1 MSSTRYSSDPETFS
15 PERHLASA
23 KITGINIGLNI
34 IGRVARARTPDQRRA
49 MVWLHNSARLRQL
62 TADALGHELGV
73 SHYEIRDALTNPAAE
88 GIDKFCEAVAK
99 VRAEFENNLP
109 RLAKNRIFRKT
120 RDAMREA
127 HEDKIM
133 GLIIGAE
140 RIGKSEAFL
149 DTYLREFMDRGI
161 MISCPEGRDMRSFV
175 VGICQA
181 LGITVNSAKKNE
193 TLREQIM
200 GTFETGVIEIL
211 CLDEVQR
218 IWPTDLQRQMPEKIE
233 FLRTLWD
240 KSEMGRRVRRGC
252 DGGGGLAIAG
262 CATPQFSND
271 LNVALEENTRWKP
284 GQFEGRMRRTY
295 LPDTL
300 TQHEVREIARLV
312 APDFDDAALDRVT
325 TVTLASAGLLGFLG
339 NIVGRIRYMARTEK
353 RLIDPSLIDE
363 AAREMLRGTIT
374 ERKAK
379 DAAAKAA
386 SRQQGR
392 LLP

>member
-1 MSSTRYSSDPETFS
+1 MSSTRYASDPDDFS

-49 MVWLHNSARLRQL
+49 MVWLHNYARLRQL
-62 TADALGHELGV
+62 TADALGSELSL
-73 SHYEIRDALTNPAAE
+73 SHYEIRDALTNPASDS
-88 GIDKFCEAVAK
+88 IDKFCEAVSKA
-99 VRAEFENNLP
+99 RAEFESNLP

-161 MISCPEGRDMRSFV
+161 LISCPEGRDMRSFSV
-175 VGICQA
+175 AICQA
-181 LGITVNSAKKNE
+181 LGIPVTRAKKNE
-193 TLREQIM
+193 ALREQIM
-200 GTFETGVIEIL
+200 GTFETGVVEIL

-240 KSEMGRRVRRGC
+240 RAEMGRRVRRGC

-312 APDFDDAALDRVT
+312 APDFDDPALDRVT

-353 RLIDPSLIDE
+353 RTITPDLIDE
-363 AAREMLRGTIT
+363 ASREMLRGTIT

-386 SRQQGR
+386 ARR
-392 LLP
+392 LLQ

>member
-1 MSSTRYSSDPETFS
+1 MSSTRYASDPSDFS

-34 IGRVARARTPDQRRA
+34 IGRVARARTPDQRRS
-49 MVWLHNSARLRQL
+49 MVWLHNYARLRQL
-62 TADALGHELGV
+62 TADALGSELNL
-73 SHYEIRDALTNPAAE
+73 SHYEIRDALTNPASDS
-88 GIDKFCEAVAK
+88 IDKFCEAVSKA
-99 VRAEFENNLP
+99 RSEFESNLP

-133 GLIIGAE
+133 GLVIGAE

-161 MISCPEGRDMRSFV
+161 LISCPEGRDMRSFSV
-175 VGICQA
+175 AICQA

-193 TLREQIM
+193 ALREQII
-200 GTFETGVIEIL
+200 GTFDTGVIEIL

-240 KSEMGRRVRRGC
+240 KAEMGRRVRRGC
-252 DGGGGLAIAG
+252 DAGGGLAIAG

-271 LNVALEENTRWKP
+271 LNTALEENTRWKP

-312 APDFDDAALDRVT
+312 APDFDDPALDRVT

-353 RLIDPSLIDE
+353 RPITPDLIDE
-363 AAREMLRGTIT
+363 ASREMLRGTIT

-386 SRQQGR
+386 SRR
-392 LLP
+392 LLQ

>member
-1 MSSTRYSSDPETFS
+1 MSSTRYASDPESFS
-15 PERHLASA
+15 PERYLASG

-34 IGRVARARTPDQRRA
+34 IGRVARARTIDQRRS
-49 MVWLHNSARLRQL
+49 MVWLHNYARLRQL
-62 TADALGHELGV
+62 TADQLGAELNL
-73 SHYEIRDALTNPAAE
+73 SQYEIRDALTNPAAE
-88 GIDKFCEAVAK
+88 GIDRFCEAVAK
-99 VRAEFENNLP
+99 ARAEFETNLP

-120 RDAMREA
+120 RDAVREA

-133 GLIIGAE
+133 GLVIGAE

-149 DTYLREFMDRGI
+149 DTYLREFMDRGVL
-161 MISCPEGRDMRSFV
+161 ISCPEGRDMRSFSV
-175 VGICQA
+175 AICQA
-181 LGITVNSAKKNE
+181 LGITVGSAKKNE

-200 GTFETGVIEIL
+200 STFDTGVIEIL

-240 KSEMGRRVRRGC
+240 KAEMGRRVRRGC
-252 DGGGGLAIAG
+252 DGAGGLAIAG

-271 LNVALEENTRWKP
+271 LNIALEENTRWKP

-300 TQHEVREIARLV
+300 TRHEVAEIARLV
-312 APDFDDAALDRVT
+312 APEFDEAALEKVT
-325 TVTLASAGLLGFLG
+325 LVTLASSGLLGFLG
-339 NIVGRIRYMARTEK
+339 NIVGRIRYMARVEK
-353 RLIDPSLIDE
+353 RPITPELIDD

-374 ERKAK
+374 ERKAQ
-379 DAAAKAA
+379 DAAKKAA
-386 SRQQGR
+386 GR
-392 LLP
+392 LLQ